1 MQVSR
6 ADVQPVSVQGSI
18 QTVTSPDWPGEGDLV
33 RCAPSEQFLWLPRD
47 QLCVLV
53 YLITV
58 MHSMQGGYMEKAERY
73 TEKAIQNIMK
83 LQVKKKTQKYCKKIL
98 TPVYTKINADIDST
112 SIGP

>member
-1 MQVSR
+1 MWIRCRIR
-6 ADVQPVSVQGSI
+6 ARRRVDLKPVSFQGSI

-83 LQVKKKTQKYCKKIL
+83 LQVRKKNSEIL
-98 TPVYTKINADIDST
+98 
-112 SIGP
+112 

>member
-1 MQVSR
+1 MTQVCYYLM
-6 ADVQPVSVQGSI
+6 VGQVKSVKGILKQLQGSI
-18 QTVTSPDWPGEGDLV
+18 QTVTSPDWPPETDLN
-33 RCAPSEQFLWLPRD
+33 RCEPAEQFLWLPRD

-83 LQVKKKTQKYCKKIL
+83 LQV
-98 TPVYTKINADIDST
+98 
-112 SIGP
+112 SIYSNNGCSRIIFF